1 MNLINQ
7 MASGVGG
14 FFTRLATEHRDAYL
28 AYLKHLP
35 DSTCKNAQRGRFFL

>member
-14 FFTRLATEHRDAYL
+14 FLTRLATEHRAAYL